1 MTLAEFGA
9 MIADIDPKAKRYFS
23 TERGPCTVWHEYE
36 QIDAYASGSN
46 QGGWKVQVE
55 RYTREAKDPVAE
67 ALRNAFEQ
75 SDSIAFAYLVDSQQE
90 EEGVLIRHLFDCEV
104 W

>member
-1 MTLAEFGA
+1 M
-9 MIADIDPKAKRYFS
+9 
-23 TERGPCTVWHEYE
+23 
-36 QIDAYASGSN
+36 
-46 QGGWKVQVE
+46 QVE
-55 RYTREAKDPVAE
+55 RYTREAQDQVAE

-75 SDSIAFAYLVDSQQE
+75 SDSVAFAYLVDSQQE

>member
-9 MIADIDPKAKRYFS
+9 MIAEIDPKAKRYFS
-23 TERGPCTVWHEYE
+23 TESGAYTVWHERE
-36 QIDAYASGSN
+36 LLNAYADGSN

-55 RYTREAKDPVAE
+55 RYTREAQDPVAE

-75 SDSIAFAYLVDSQQE
+75 SDSVAFAYLVDSQQE